1 MNYQLRVD
9 SVNLIRIQI
18 AAIRKSLRF
27 QKTTSVRPVTAVAEK
42 YAAVIRLLEFQEDNR
57 DVPQF
62 EMERDRFFQ
71 EREQEL
77 PEEYPF
83 QDFNYGP

>member
-1 MNYQLRVD
+1 M
-9 SVNLIRIQI
+9 NLILIQI

-27 QKTTSVRPVTAVAEK
+27 YKTKFRLNDQSMAEK
-42 YAAVIRLLEFQEDNR
+42 YESIIRLQEDNR

-62 EMERDRFFQ
+62 EMERNIFFQ
-71 EREQEL
+71 EREQSL
-77 PEEYPF
+77 PDEYPF

>member
-1 MNYQLRVD
+1 M
-9 SVNLIRIQI
+9 NLIRIQMDS
-18 AAIRKSLRF
+18 IRRALGFIGYSKPKRIDLLRSIVA
-27 QKTTSVRPVTAVAEK
+27 TPVLTQ
-42 YAAVIRLLEFQEDNR
+42 VIDVQEDNR

-62 EMERDRFFQ
+62 EMERDHFYQ

-77 PEEYPF
+77 PDEYPF

>member
-1 MNYQLRVD
+1 M
-9 SVNLIRIQI
+9 NLIRIQLES
-18 AAIRKSLRF
+18 IRRALGFIGYSKSKRIDLLRRIVAMPI
-27 QKTTSVRPVTAVAEK
+27 TSQIKDVR
-42 YAAVIRLLEFQEDNR
+42 IQEDNR

-62 EMERDRFFQ
+62 EMERDRFIQ
-71 EREQEL
+71 EREQSM

>member
-1 MNYQLRVD
+1 VSTLE
-9 SVNLIRIQI
+9 SIRRALSFIGYSKPNV
-18 AAIRKSLRF
+18 ATP
-27 QKTTSVRPVTAVAEK
+27 KTTQIKNDHFLLVT
-42 YAAVIRLLEFQEDNR
+42 QEDNR

-62 EMERDRFFQ
+62 EMERDYFFQ

>member
-1 MNYQLRVD
+1 M
-9 SVNLIRIQI
+9 NLILIQI

-27 QKTTSVRPVTAVAEK
+27 RKTKLFRPSESVAEK
-42 YAAVIRLLEFQEDNR
+42 YESIIRLQEDNR

-62 EMERDRFFQ
+62 EMERNIFFQ
-71 EREQEL
+71 EREQSL
-77 PEEYPF
+77 PDEYPF